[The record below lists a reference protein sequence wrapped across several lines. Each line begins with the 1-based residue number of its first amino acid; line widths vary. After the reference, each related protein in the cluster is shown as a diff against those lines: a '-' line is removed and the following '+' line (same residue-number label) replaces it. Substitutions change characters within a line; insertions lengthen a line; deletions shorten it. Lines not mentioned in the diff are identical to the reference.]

1 MKVEMPADKKKEI
14 EECATK
20 VSELLRTA
28 TALDEA
34 VIPDSVKSLSVFE
47 LKGTLLLVKN
57 MLCNMNVCTLWDL
70 VHFDLAKCRRY
81 RGGFNVSKIRMI
93 ELGYAIK
100 EAIDMLLAAQNG
112 SKAKK
117 GDDVSGED
125 VR

>member
-1 MKVEMPADKKKEI
+1 MKIEMPADKEKEI
-14 EECATK
+14 EECAAK

-34 VIPDSVKSLSVFE
+34 VIPDSVKSMSVFE
-47 LKGTLLLVKN
+47 LEGTPVRVKN
-57 MLCNMNVCTLWDL
+57 MLGNIGVRTLWEL

-81 RGGFNVSKIRMI
+81 RGGFNASKIRMI

-100 EAIDMLLAAQNG
+100 EAIDMLLAAQNS

-125 VR
+125 

>member
-1 MKVEMPADKKKEI
+1 MPADKKKEI
-14 EECATK
+14 EECAAK

-28 TALDEA
+28 KTLDEA
-34 VIPDSVKSLSVFE
+34 VIPDSAKSMSVFE
-47 LKGTLLLVKN
+47 LEGTPVRVKN
-57 MLCNMNVCTLWDL
+57 MLCNMGVYTLWEL

-81 RGGFNVSKIRMI
+81 RGGFNASKIRMI

-125 VR
+125 